1 MTHPSFDVLVVGA
14 GSSGLMAALNAASQ
28 GARVLLL
35 EKNKRPGRK
44 LLLSGGGRCN
54 VTNRTSRQD
63 LIAHIPGNGKFL
75 YSALNQFDQDDIID
89 FFQSRGVALKEED
102 HGRMFPVT
110 NSARTILDTLL
121 AELEALDVTI
131 WYEAPVERLLLD
143 REAGRVS
150 GVLLASG
157 REVLAPAV
165 VLAVGGR
172 AYPKTGATGDG
183 YAWARAAGHTIE
195 RLYATEAPLL
205 SQDSFIV
212 DKSLQG
218 VSLRDVAV
226 TVWDAAGAS
235 SAVSTAQATGDG
247 PGKVQA
253 ASDAPDT
260 SQTSSG
266 APTKPPTGSSKIQ
279 TTSAHAKA
287 IVTHQMDMIFTHFGF
302 SGPAI
307 LRCSGHVNQW
317 LFAHPEADSCLLTVN
332 FQPNLTQAELSAQ
345 AEAGRDK
352 QLLTLLK
359 QWVPERLAL
368 VLCQQLGVAPETA
381 FKQLT
386 HAQAARL
393 WSLMTAFPLSATG
406 SQPLEKG
413 FVTGGGVSTKEVNP
427 KTMESKLTQG
437 LFFCGEFL
445 DINGYTGGYNIT
457 AAFVTGTIA
466 GQYAAWKSFE
476 LQG

>member
-14 GSSGLMAALNAASQ
+14 GSSGLMAAINAASQ

-143 REAGRVS
+143 KEAGRVR

-226 TVWDAAGAS
+226 TVWDAEGAPSAS
-235 SAVSTAQATGDG
+235 SQ
-247 PGKVQA
+247 
-253 ASDAPDT
+253 
-260 SQTSSG
+260 SQTAENTPAKQSS
-266 APTKPPTGSSKIQ
+266 AP
-279 TTSAHAKA
+279 AKA

-386 HAQAARL
+386 HAQAAQL
-393 WSLMTAFPLSATG
+393 WQLMTAFPLSATG

>member
-14 GSSGLMAALNAASQ
+14 GSSGLMAAINAAGQ

-131 WYEAPVERLLLD
+131 WYEAPVERLILD
-143 REAGRVS
+143 KEAGQVR

-226 TVWDAAGAS
+226 TVWDAEGAS
-235 SAVSTAQATGDG
+235 GQPNGKGQPDNTSPAQTVSGG
-247 PGKVQA
+247 PA
-253 ASDAPDT
+253 N
-260 SQTSSG
+260 
-266 APTKPPTGSSKIQ
+266 SSKAHL
-279 TTSAHAKA
+279 TSTPTKA

-386 HAQAARL
+386 HAQVAHL

>member
-14 GSSGLMAALNAASQ
+14 GSSGLMAAINAASQ

-131 WYEAPVERLLLD
+131 RYEAPVERLLLNK
-143 REAGRVS
+143 EAGRVR

-226 TVWDAAGAS
+226 TVWD
-235 SAVSTAQATGDG
+235 V
-247 PGKVQA
+247 V
-253 ASDAPDT
+253 
-260 SQTSSG
+260 G
-266 APTKPPTGSSKIQ
+266 APSTSPQAQTAENTPTKQSS
-279 TTSAHAKA
+279 TPAKA

-332 FQPNLTQAELSAQ
+332 FQPNLTQAELNAQ
-345 AEAGRDK
+345 AEAGRYK

-386 HAQAARL
+386 HTQVARL
-393 WSLMTAFPLSATG
+393 WGLMTAFPLSATG

>member
-14 GSSGLMAALNAASQ
+14 GSSGLMAAINAASQ

-75 YSALNQFDQDDIID
+75 YSALNQFDQDDIVD

-143 REAGRVS
+143 REAGRVR

-226 TVWDAAGAS
+226 TVWDTEGAPSAS
-235 SAVSTAQATGDG
+235 SQAQTAGNTPA
-247 PGKVQA
+247 K
-253 ASDAPDT
+253 
-260 SQTSSG
+260 QTS
-266 APTKPPTGSSKIQ
+266 AP
-279 TTSAHAKA
+279 AKA

-317 LFAHPEADSCLLTVN
+317 LFAHPEAESCLLTVN
-332 FQPNLTQAELSAQ
+332 FQPNLTKAELSAQ
-345 AEAGRDK
+345 AEVGRDK

-368 VLCQQLGVAPETA
+368 VLCQQLEVAPEIA

-386 HAQAARL
+386 HAQVARL
-393 WSLMTAFPLSATG
+393 WGLMTAFPLSATG

>member
-14 GSSGLMAALNAASQ
+14 GSSGLMAAINAASQ

-89 FFQSRGVALKEED
+89 FFKSRGVALKEED

-143 REAGRVS
+143 REVSRVR

-226 TVWDAAGAS
+226 TVWDAEGAPSAS
-235 SAVSTAQATGDG
+235 SQVQTAGNT
-247 PGKVQA
+247 
-253 ASDAPDT
+253 
-260 SQTSSG
+260 
-266 APTKPPTGSSKIQ
+266 PTKQSSAS
-279 TTSAHAKA
+279 TKA

-317 LFAHPEADSCLLTVN
+317 LFAHPEAESCLLTVN

-345 AEAGRDK
+345 AEVGRDK

-368 VLCQQLGVAPETA
+368 VLCQQLGVAPEIA

-386 HAQAARL
+386 HAQVAQL
-393 WSLMTAFPLSATG
+393 WHLMIAFPLSATG

>member
-14 GSSGLMAALNAASQ
+14 GSSGLMAAINAASQ

-143 REAGRVS
+143 REGSRVR

-235 SAVSTAQATGDG
+235 GQPNGKGQPDNTSPAQTVSGG
-247 PGKVQA
+247 PA
-253 ASDAPDT
+253 N
-260 SQTSSG
+260 SS
-266 APTKPPTGSSKIQ
+266 
-279 TTSAHAKA
+279 KA

-302 SGPAI
+302 SGPAT

-317 LFAHPEADSCLLTVN
+317 LFAHPDAESCLLTVN

-345 AEAGRDK
+345 TEAGRDK

-386 HAQAARL
+386 HAQVAHL
-393 WSLMTAFPLSATG
+393 WKLITAFPLSATG

>member
-14 GSSGLMAALNAASQ
+14 GSSGLMAAINAASQ

-89 FFQSRGVALKEED
+89 FFQSRGVTLKEED

-131 WYEAPVERLLLD
+131 WYEAPVERLLPD
-143 REAGRVS
+143 RGAGRVR

-226 TVWDAAGAS
+226 TVWDAAGTSGQANGKRQPDKTSPAQTAENTPAKQS
-235 SAVSTAQATGDG
+235 SA
-247 PGKVQA
+247 P
-253 ASDAPDT
+253 
-260 SQTSSG
+260 
-266 APTKPPTGSSKIQ
+266 
-279 TTSAHAKA
+279 AKT

-317 LFAHPEADSCLLTVN
+317 LFAHPEAESCLLTVN
-332 FQPNLTQAELSAQ
+332 FQPNLTKAELSAQ

-368 VLCQQLGVAPETA
+368 VLCQQLGVAPEIA

-386 HAQAARL
+386 HAQVAQL
-393 WSLMTAFPLSATG
+393 WGLMTAFPLNATG
-406 SQPLEKG
+406 SQLLEKG

>member
-14 GSSGLMAALNAASQ
+14 GSSGLMAAINAASQ

-63 LIAHIPGNGKFL
+63 LITHIPGNGKFL

-131 WYEAPVERLLLD
+131 WYEAPVERLLLY
-143 REAGRVS
+143 REAGRVR

-386 HAQAARL
+386 HAQLAQL
-393 WSLMTAFPLSATG
+393 WQLMTAFPLSATG

-427 KTMESKLTQG
+427 KTMESRLTQG

>member
-14 GSSGLMAALNAASQ
+14 GSSGLMAAINAASQ

-75 YSALNQFDQDDIID
+75 YSALNQFDQDDIVD

-143 REAGRVS
+143 REAGRVR

-226 TVWDAAGAS
+226 TVWDAAGTSGQANGKRQPDKTSPAQTAENTPAKQS
-235 SAVSTAQATGDG
+235 SA
-247 PGKVQA
+247 P
-253 ASDAPDT
+253 
-260 SQTSSG
+260 
-266 APTKPPTGSSKIQ
+266 
-279 TTSAHAKA
+279 AKT

-317 LFAHPEADSCLLTVN
+317 LFAHPEAESCLLTVN
-332 FQPNLTQAELSAQ
+332 FQPNLTKAELSAQ

-368 VLCQQLGVAPETA
+368 VLCQQLGVAPEIA

-386 HAQAARL
+386 HAQVAQL
-393 WSLMTAFPLSATG
+393 WGLMTAFPLNATG
-406 SQPLEKG
+406 SQLLEKG

>member
-1 MTHPSFDVLVVGA
+1 MSHPSFDVLVVGD
-14 GSSGLMAALNAASQ
+14 GSCGLMAAINAASQ

-143 REAGRVS
+143 REAGRVR

-226 TVWDAAGAS
+226 TVWDAEGAPSAS
-235 SAVSTAQATGDG
+235 SQVQTAGNT
-247 PGKVQA
+247 
-253 ASDAPDT
+253 
-260 SQTSSG
+260 
-266 APTKPPTGSSKIQ
+266 PTKQSSAS
-279 TTSAHAKA
+279 TKA

-317 LFAHPEADSCLLTVN
+317 LFAHPEAESCLLTVN

-345 AEAGRDK
+345 TEVGRDK

-368 VLCQQLGVAPETA
+368 VLCQQLGVAPEIA

-386 HAQAARL
+386 HAQVAQL
-393 WSLMTAFPLSATG
+393 WGLMTAFPLSATG

>member
-14 GSSGLMAALNAASQ
+14 GSSGLMAAINAAGQ

-226 TVWDAAGAS
+226 TVWDAVGTSGQANGKRQPDKTSPAQTAENTPAKQL
-235 SAVSTAQATGDG
+235 SA
-247 PGKVQA
+247 P
-253 ASDAPDT
+253 
-260 SQTSSG
+260 
-266 APTKPPTGSSKIQ
+266 
-279 TTSAHAKA
+279 AKA

-317 LFAHPEADSCLLTVN
+317 LFVHPEAESCLLTVN
-332 FQPNLTQAELSAQ
+332 LQPNLTQAELSAQ

-368 VLCQQLGVAPETA
+368 VLCQQLGVTPEIA

-386 HAQAARL
+386 HAQVAQL
-393 WSLMTAFPLSATG
+393 WQLITAFPLSATG

>member
-14 GSSGLMAALNAASQ
+14 GSSGLMAAINAASQ

-102 HGRMFPVT
+102 HGRMFPAT

-121 AELEALDVTI
+121 AELDALDVTI

-143 REAGRVS
+143 REAGRVR

-235 SAVSTAQATGDG
+235 GQPNGKGQTDNTSPAQTASGG
-247 PGKVQA
+247 PA
-253 ASDAPDT
+253 N
-260 SQTSSG
+260 
-266 APTKPPTGSSKIQ
+266 SSKAHL
-279 TTSAHAKA
+279 TSTPAKA

-317 LFAHPEADSCLLTVN
+317 LFTHPEAESCLLTVN

-345 AEAGRDK
+345 AEVGRDK

-368 VLCQQLGVAPETA
+368 VLCQQLEVAPEIA

-386 HAQAARL
+386 HAQVAQL
-393 WSLMTAFPLSATG
+393 WGLMTAFPLSATG

>member
-14 GSSGLMAALNAASQ
+14 GSSGLMAAINAASQ

-143 REAGRVS
+143 REAGRVR

-235 SAVSTAQATGDG
+235 GQPNSKGQPDNTSPAQTVSGG
-247 PGKVQA
+247 P
-253 ASDAPDT
+253 AS
-260 SQTSSG
+260 
-266 APTKPPTGSSKIQ
+266 SSKAHLS
-279 TTSAHAKA
+279 SAPAKA

-332 FQPNLTQAELSAQ
+332 FQPNLTQAELNAQ

-368 VLCQQLGVAPETA
+368 VLCQQLGVAPEIA

-386 HAQAARL
+386 HAQVAQL
-393 WSLMTAFPLSATG
+393 WQLMTAFPLSATG

-427 KTMESKLTQG
+427 KTMESKKTQG

>member
-14 GSSGLMAALNAASQ
+14 GSSGLMAAINAASQ

-89 FFQSRGVALKEED
+89 FFKSRGVALKEED

-143 REAGRVS
+143 REVSRVR

-226 TVWDAAGAS
+226 TVWDAEGAPSAS
-235 SAVSTAQATGDG
+235 SQVQTAGNT
-247 PGKVQA
+247 
-253 ASDAPDT
+253 
-260 SQTSSG
+260 
-266 APTKPPTGSSKIQ
+266 PTKQSSAS
-279 TTSAHAKA
+279 TKA

-317 LFAHPEADSCLLTVN
+317 LFAHPEAESCLLTVN

-345 AEAGRDK
+345 AEVGRDK

-368 VLCQQLGVAPETA
+368 VLCQQLGVAPEIA

-386 HAQAARL
+386 HAQVAQL
-393 WSLMTAFPLSATG
+393 WQLMTAFPLSATG

-457 AAFVTGTIA
+457 AAFVTGNIA

>member
-14 GSSGLMAALNAASQ
+14 GSSGLMAAINAASQ

-131 WYEAPVERLLLD
+131 RYEAPVERLLLNK
-143 REAGRVS
+143 EAGRVR

-226 TVWDAAGAS
+226 TVWD
-235 SAVSTAQATGDG
+235 V
-247 PGKVQA
+247 V
-253 ASDAPDT
+253 
-260 SQTSSG
+260 G
-266 APTKPPTGSSKIQ
+266 APSTSPQAQTAENTPTKQSS
-279 TTSAHAKA
+279 TPAKA

-307 LRCSGHVNQW
+307 LRCSGHVNLW
-317 LFAHPEADSCLLTVN
+317 LFAHPEAESCLLTVN

-345 AEAGRDK
+345 AEVGRDK

-386 HAQAARL
+386 HAQVAQL
-393 WSLMTAFPLSATG
+393 WQLMTAFPLSATG

>member
-14 GSSGLMAALNAASQ
+14 GSSGLMAAINAASQ

-143 REAGRVS
+143 REAGRVR
-150 GVLLASG
+150 GALLASG

-226 TVWDAAGAS
+226 TVWDAVGTSGQANGKRQPDKTSPAQTAENTPAKQL
-235 SAVSTAQATGDG
+235 SA
-247 PGKVQA
+247 P
-253 ASDAPDT
+253 
-260 SQTSSG
+260 
-266 APTKPPTGSSKIQ
+266 
-279 TTSAHAKA
+279 AKA

-317 LFAHPEADSCLLTVN
+317 LFVHPEAESCLLTVN
-332 FQPNLTQAELSAQ
+332 LQPNLTQAELSAQ

-368 VLCQQLGVAPETA
+368 VLCQQLGVTPEIA

-386 HAQAARL
+386 HAQVAQL
-393 WSLMTAFPLSATG
+393 WQLITAFPLSATG

>member
-14 GSSGLMAALNAASQ
+14 GSSGLMAAINAASQ

-131 WYEAPVERLLLD
+131 WYEAPVERLILD
-143 REAGRVS
+143 REAGRVR

-205 SQDSFIV
+205 SQDSFIA

-226 TVWDAAGAS
+226 TVWDVAGAPSASSQAQTAENTPAKQS
-235 SAVSTAQATGDG
+235 SA
-247 PGKVQA
+247 P
-253 ASDAPDT
+253 
-260 SQTSSG
+260 
-266 APTKPPTGSSKIQ
+266 
-279 TTSAHAKA
+279 AKA
-287 IVTHQMDMIFTHFGF
+287 VVTHQMDMIFTHFGF

-317 LFAHPEADSCLLTVN
+317 LFAHPEAESCLLTVN

-386 HAQAARL
+386 HTQVAQL
-393 WSLMTAFPLSATG
+393 WQLMTAFPLSATG

>member
-14 GSSGLMAALNAASQ
+14 GSSGLMAAINAASQ

-143 REAGRVS
+143 REAGRVR

-226 TVWDAAGAS
+226 TVWDAAGAPSASSQVQTAGNTPTKQS
-235 SAVSTAQATGDG
+235 SAST
-247 PGKVQA
+247 
-253 ASDAPDT
+253 
-260 SQTSSG
+260 
-266 APTKPPTGSSKIQ
+266 
-279 TTSAHAKA
+279 KA

-317 LFAHPEADSCLLTVN
+317 LFAHPEAESCLLTVN

-345 AEAGRDK
+345 AEVGRDK

-368 VLCQQLGVAPETA
+368 VLCQQLGVAPEIA

-386 HAQAARL
+386 HAQVAQL
-393 WSLMTAFPLSATG
+393 WGLMTAFPLSATG

>member
-14 GSSGLMAALNAASQ
+14 GSSGLMAAINAASQ

-54 VTNRTSRQD
+54 VTNRTSRQN

-121 AELEALDVTI
+121 AELEALDVTT

-143 REAGRVS
+143 REAGRVR

-172 AYPKTGATGDG
+172 TYPKTGATGDG

-226 TVWDAAGAS
+226 TVGDAAGAPSASSQAQTAENTPAKQS
-235 SAVSTAQATGDG
+235 SA
-247 PGKVQA
+247 P
-253 ASDAPDT
+253 
-260 SQTSSG
+260 
-266 APTKPPTGSSKIQ
+266 
-279 TTSAHAKA
+279 AKA

-317 LFAHPEADSCLLTVN
+317 LFAHPEAESCLLTVN

-345 AEAGRDK
+345 AEVGRDK

-368 VLCQQLGVAPETA
+368 VLCQQLGVAPEIA

-386 HAQAARL
+386 HAQVAQL
-393 WSLMTAFPLSATG
+393 WQLMTAFPLSAAG

>member
-14 GSSGLMAALNAASQ
+14 GSSGLMAAINAASQ

-143 REAGRVS
+143 REAGRVR

-157 REVLAPAV
+157 REALAPAV

-226 TVWDAAGAS
+226 TVWDAAGTSDQANGKRQPDKTSPAQTAENTPAKQS
-235 SAVSTAQATGDG
+235 SA
-247 PGKVQA
+247 P
-253 ASDAPDT
+253 
-260 SQTSSG
+260 
-266 APTKPPTGSSKIQ
+266 
-279 TTSAHAKA
+279 AKA

-317 LFAHPEADSCLLTVN
+317 LFAHPEAESCLLTVN

-345 AEAGRDK
+345 AEVGRDK

-368 VLCQQLGVAPETA
+368 VLCQQLGVAPEIA

-386 HAQAARL
+386 HAQVAQL
-393 WSLMTAFPLSATG
+393 WQLMTAFPLSATG